1 MASLN
6 FDIEDFDIEDTQRLI
21 PSESSIRH
29 AAHHARR
36 KRRKRRPGDPEEVYV
51 DPWANTEHPPEL
63 CTCRNFFFFLIVVFI
78 FLVLLFFAMA
88 GVFTRGF

>member
-6 FDIEDFDIEDTQRLI
+6 FDIEDIDIEDTQRLI
-21 PSESSIRH
+21 PSESIRH

-36 KRRKRRPGDPEEVYV
+36 KRKHRRPGDPEDVTEYV
-51 DPWANTEHPPEL
+51 IVPEPEPISCRSCL
-63 CTCRNFFFFLIVVFI
+63 CM
-78 FLVLLFFAMA
+78 FLVLLIVSVLIFFAAA